1 MGIDGTDVSR
11 FGGDAFPI
19 VTHPY
24 KFGTDPGWVGIS
36 HCAIFDDGEGNWFYA
51 SQARFPTDYPVQK
64 DWAPNAVMLGHVRSI
79 RWTSTGWPVVM
90 PERYAA
96 TPQAPITEEDIVGT
110 WDHIDL
116 GYSYGKQK
124 VSSEMVFGTDH
135 KITSGTWKGGEW
147 SFDAKTNTLT
157 ANGVE
162 LLLQRECD
170 WESSP
175 RKATIVYAGINGK
188 KTYWGR
194 KQF

>member
-1 MGIDGTDVSR
+1 
-11 FGGDAFPI
+11 
-19 VTHPY
+19 
-24 KFGTDPGWVGIS
+24 
-36 HCAIFDDGEGNWFYA
+36 
-51 SQARFPTDYPVQK
+51 
-64 DWAPNAVMLGHVRSI
+64 ML
-79 RWTSTGWPVVM
+79 
-90 PERYAA
+90 
-96 TPQAPITEEDIVGT
+96 
-110 WDHIDL
+110 
-116 GYSYGKQK
+116 
-124 VSSEMVFGTDH
+124 
-135 KITSGTWKGGEW
+135 W

>member
-1 MGIDGTDVSR
+1 
-11 FGGDAFPI
+11 
-19 VTHPY
+19 
-24 KFGTDPGWVGIS
+24 
-36 HCAIFDDGEGNWFYA
+36 
-51 SQARFPTDYPVQK
+51 
-64 DWAPNAVMLGHVRSI
+64 
-79 RWTSTGWPVVM
+79 M
-90 PERYAA
+90 PERYGA

-124 VSSEMVFGTDH
+124 ESSEMVFSADH

-170 WESSP
+170 WEASP